1 MRYDNVFLQMEQ
13 WPKYGSTRYIPI
25 LKLWFCLADS
35 VNLESDAKK
44 TLVNF
49 KIFLH
54 FISYL
59 LQVCKNRASYNS
71 NGQFHLVPVLFA
83 QTLQYI

>member
-1 MRYDNVFLQMEQ
+1 MEQ

-44 TLVNF
+44 NSCL

-59 LQVCKNRASYNS
+59 LQVCKNLASYNS